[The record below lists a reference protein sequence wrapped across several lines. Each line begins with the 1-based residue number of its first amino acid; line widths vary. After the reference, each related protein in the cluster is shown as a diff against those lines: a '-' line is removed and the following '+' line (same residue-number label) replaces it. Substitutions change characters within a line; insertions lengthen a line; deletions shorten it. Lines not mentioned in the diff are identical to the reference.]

1 MRAIFGPHTEQV
13 LALLTDLWRLSPAEI
28 NKVTRAWK
36 EASDLDRAEALAQLN
51 RAASRDERHQIL
63 AAASVAR
70 REAMDVASM
79 HNRTDWAFW
88 AAAWDA
94 AAAIAADDN
103 SGSEYDVLTAPL
115 MTVLPSLSR
124 GRGGVRIPAQRSR
137 RQRGA
142 RLMPTA
148 ASARR
153 RSPEQ
158 PGAHGAHGAHGTH
171 GAHGAGMS
179 GRA

>member
-13 LALLTDLWRLSPAEI
+13 LALLSDLWRLSPQEI

-36 EASDLDRAEALAQLN
+36 EASDLNRAEALAQLN
-51 RAASRDERHQIL
+51 RAASREERYRIL

-70 REAMDVASM
+70 RQAMDVAYM
-79 HNRTDWAFW
+79 HHRTDWAFW

-94 AAAIAADDN
+94 AAAIAADDS
-103 SGSEYDVLTAPL
+103 SGSEYDILTAPL
-115 MTVLPSLSR
+115 VTVLPSLSQAR
-124 GRGGVRIPAQRSR
+124 GAVQIPAQRSS

-142 RLMPTA
+142 RLMGPATA
-148 ASARR
+148 G
-153 RSPEQ
+153 
-158 PGAHGAHGAHGTH
+158 PGPSKPSSNSERT
-171 GAHGAGMS
+171 

>member
-13 LALLTDLWRLSPAEI
+13 LALLTDLWRLSPEEI

-51 RAASRDERHQIL
+51 RAASREERYRIL

-70 REAMDVASM
+70 RQAMDVAYM
-79 HNRTDWAFW
+79 HHRTDWAFW

-94 AAAIAADDN
+94 AAAIAADDD
-103 SGSEYDVLTAPL
+103 SGSEYDILTAPL
-115 MTVLPSLSR
+115 MTVLPSLSH
-124 GRGGVRIPAQRSR
+124 GRGDVRIPAQRSR

-142 RLMPTA
+142 RLMPPA
-148 ASARR
+148 AAGPGPSQSNSGPTKRR
-153 RSPEQ
+153 
-158 PGAHGAHGAHGTH
+158 T
-171 GAHGAGMS
+171 
-179 GRA
+179 

>member
-13 LALLTDLWRLSPAEI
+13 LALLSDLWRLSPQEI

-36 EASDLDRAEALAQLN
+36 EASDLNRAEALAQLN
-51 RAASRDERHQIL
+51 RAASREERYRIL

-70 REAMDVASM
+70 RQAMDVAYI
-79 HNRTDWAFW
+79 HHRTDWAFW

-103 SGSEYDVLTAPL
+103 SGSEYEILTAPL
-115 MTVLPSLSR
+115 MTVLPSMSHR
-124 GRGGVRIPAQRSR
+124 RGGVQIPGQPSRPQRE
-137 RQRGA
+137 A
-142 RLMPTA
+142 RLMPQATP
-148 ASARR
+148 ARG
-153 RSPEQ
+153 RSQRPPES
-158 PGAHGAHGAHGTH
+158 PPESSRGRT
-171 GAHGAGMS
+171 